1 MPRERDLPGGRFP
14 TTRWSAVVGARSE
27 DAEERRRSW
36 DALVTAYWRPA
47 YKHLRLRW
55 RKSPEAAEDLVQGF
69 FERAM
74 AKDFF
79 DRYDP
84 GIARFR
90 TFFRTCLDRHAG
102 DEAKAQ
108 SRLKRG
114 GGALV
119 ASMDFGSAESELA
132 AAGSAAPI
140 EETFDREWR
149 RSVLT
154 LAVEALRE
162 ECAARGKASCFR
174 AFELYDLRDPSD
186 RPTYDAL
193 AAELGVSVPTV
204 TNHLAYA
211 RRELRRLVLAKLEEI
226 TASHDELRDEA
237 RALLG
242 VDIG

>member
-1 MPRERDLPGGRFP
+1 MPSDRDVPSGGFP

-27 DAEERRRSW
+27 DAVERRRSW
-36 DALVTAYWRPA
+36 EALVAAYWRPA

-55 RKSPEAAEDLVQGF
+55 RKPPEEAEDLVQGF

-74 AKDFF
+74 TKDFF

-84 GIARFR
+84 SVARFR

-108 SRLKRG
+108 GRLKRG
-114 GGALV
+114 GGAHIAAL
-119 ASMDFGSAESELA
+119 DFDAAESELA
-132 AAGSAAPI
+132 ASGTTAPV
-140 EETFDREWR
+140 EDTFDREWR
-149 RSVLT
+149 RSVFT
-154 LAVEALRE
+154 LGVEALRA
-162 ECAARGKASCFR
+162 ECAAKGKDACFR
-174 AFELYDLRDPSD
+174 AFELYDLRDPSE
-186 RPTYDAL
+186 RPTYEAL
-193 AAELGVSVPTV
+193 ASELGVSVPTV

-226 TASHDELRDEA
+226 TASHEELRDEA